1 MKRLLPLLLLIAVS
15 TPVSAMAQEFR
26 ARVSEV
32 HNGNT
37 ISIHE
42 PGRRGTE
49 IIRLEG
55 VSVPGRWRP
64 FAAKSR
70 ESLRALVK
78 YKQVTIIPRST
89 DRYGRMTATVLLDD
103 LDVGLEQIRRGL
115 AWYETEGHD
124 LAGYEAAEA
133 DAEREGRGPWAER
146 R

>member
-1 MKRLLPLLLLIAVS
+1 MKRLLPLLLLAALS
-15 TPVSAMAQEFR
+15 TSAQEFR
-26 ARVSEV
+26 ARVAEV

-37 ISIHE
+37 ITVQEI
-42 PGRRGTE
+42 GRPRSSE
-49 IIRLEG
+49 VVRLAG
-55 VSVPGRWRP
+55 VAVPGRWRP

-78 YKQVTIIPRST
+78 YKQVTVIVRSS

-115 AWYETEGHD
+115 AWSSPEAHD
-124 LAGYEAAEA
+124 LPDYEAAEA
-133 DAEREGRGPWAER
+133 DAEREGRGLWAER

>member
-1 MKRLLPLLLLIAVS
+1 MKRLLPLLLLMAVS
-15 TPVSAMAQEFR
+15 TSAQEFR

-42 PGRRGTE
+42 PGRRGSE
-49 IIRLEG
+49 IVRLEG

-115 AWYETEGHD
+115 AWYEPEGND
-124 LAGYEAAEA
+124 LAEYEAAEA
-133 DAEREGRGPWAER
+133 DAEREGRGLWAER